1 LSFVAD
7 SETKVNHMNGRVPT
21 VDRPAAP
28 EEIAPRPGGPAP
40 AADGAARAGASA
52 GDAAGAAPS
61 PPADGRLPATTWVP
75 LLVVGGALA
84 TLAVG
89 LAAKALGTDWGTP
102 AQPLVAFLRPALSTW
117 ALPALAVLGGA
128 LWAALRLRRAAVS
141 PTAFGAALFGL
152 TLATRLA
159 LNVIRG
165 GPDALYANFV
175 VARAGEGRT
184 EYLPGL
190 RFLDGGVGSFLRHFP
205 SLVASLP
212 DQAAGHPPG
221 LLLSLHWL
229 GLATAQG
236 AAVLVIGVGA
246 LATPLLYVLARE
258 LTGEAEARVA
268 ALLFVFVPTSLLY
281 GATSADA
288 LFATLGVAAAAGLA
302 ARRPGGRVLGAGLLA
317 LAAFFS
323 YALLAVGAWSALVRW
338 RREGVGAALRL
349 AATCAVVLAVAYLAL
364 YLVTGF
370 DLVSAIRAT
379 DSVYRAGI
387 ARTRPYLF
395 WLFGSPAAYVLML
408 GPVAWFAARSLG
420 AREATAVALALVIAI
435 SAVGGYTKAETERIW
450 LFLVPFAC
458 LAAARSI
465 SARRVPLVLVAAST
479 QAVLVEIFLYTK
491 W

>member
-1 LSFVAD
+1 
-7 SETKVNHMNGRVPT
+7 M
-21 VDRPAAP
+21 DRPGAPEDTAAP
-28 EEIAPRPGGPAP
+28 PSGAAP
-40 AADGAARAGASA
+40 AT
-52 GDAAGAAPS
+52 GDAAEATPRTAA
-61 PPADGRLPATTWVP
+61 GRRPPATTLVP

-89 LAAKALGTDWGTP
+89 LTAEALGADWGAP

-117 ALPALAVLGGA
+117 ALPAIAVLAAA

-141 PTAFGAALFGL
+141 PAAFGAALFGL
-152 TLATRLA
+152 TLVTRLA

-190 RFLDGGVGSFLRHFP
+190 PFLDGGVGPFLRHFP
-205 SLVASLP
+205 SLLAGLP
-212 DQAAGHPPG
+212 DQVAGHPPG
-221 LLLSLHWL
+221 LLLTLDWL
-229 GLATAQG
+229 GIDTAGG
-236 AAVLVIGVGA
+236 AAALVIGVGA
-246 LATPLLYVLARE
+246 LATPLLYLLARE
-258 LTGEAEARVA
+258 LTDEAEARVA

-288 LFATLGVAAAAGLA
+288 LFATLGVAAAAALL
-302 ARRPGGRVLGAGLLA
+302 ARRPAARLGGAGLLA

-338 RREGVGAALRL
+338 RREGLGAALRL
-349 AATCAVVLAVAYLAL
+349 AAICAAVRAVT
-364 YLVTGF
+364 YLVA
-370 DLVSAIRAT
+370 AIRAT
-379 DSVYRAGI
+379 DTNYHAGI
-387 ARTRPYLF
+387 ARLRPYLF

-408 GPVAWFAARSLG
+408 GPVAWFAARSL
-420 AREATAVALALVIAI
+420 AAKEATAVALAVVVAI
-435 SAVGGYTKAETERIW
+435 SAVGGYSKAETERIW

-458 LAAARSI
+458 LAAARSLQ
-465 SARRVPLVLVAAST
+465 ARRVPLVLAAACA
-479 QAVLVEIFLYTK
+479 QAVLIEIFLYTK